1 MALVMSKAAQMR
13 PGIASIGALAMLFV
27 AVNGYDPQRSGLDAR
42 LLALALDAGGQG
54 QRATGPRLRDGSVLP
69 QIPELVEAVGGGE
82 VVLELSVDARGTV
95 GRVEPIRTTPPYT
108 DLVANAAAGW
118 QFEPA
123 TSLIEG
129 RVTATAA
136 PVLVVAVFRP
146 PTLYGGPARG
156 VVPQTVGV
164 ASTRLPRLVSVVMP
178 AYPPTATGNGIVLAE
193 IELSG
198 RAASR
203 GYRILGPASG
213 FDSAALDAV
222 RAWRF
227 DAPAAPDGTDRIFV
241 YAVLGFRTPIVP
253 IASTRE

>member
-1 MALVMSKAAQMR
+1 MALVMTRSAFPISAMGAIALILAA
-13 PGIASIGALAMLFV
+13 V
-27 AVNGYDPQRSGLDAR
+27 AADPQGSRVDAR
-42 LLALALDAGGQG
+42 LFAVPLHAGGQG
-54 QRATGPRLRDGSVLP
+54 PRATAPRLREGSGSA
-69 QIPELVEAVGGGE
+69 QIPEAVEAVGGGE
-82 VVLELSVDARGTV
+82 VVLELAVDARGTV

-108 DLVANAAAGW
+108 DLVVSAAATW

-129 RVTATAA
+129 RSTTAAA

-146 PTLYGGPARG
+146 PALYGGPARG

-178 AYPPTATGNGIVLAE
+178 AYPPTATGNAIVLVE

-227 DAPAAPDGTDRIFV
+227 DAPGAPDGADRIFV
-241 YAVLGFRTPIVP
+241 YAVLGFRTPIAP
-253 IASTRE
+253 IASPRE

>member
-1 MALVMSKAAQMR
+1 MGAALVLLAA
-13 PGIASIGALAMLFV
+13 
-27 AVNGYDPQRSGLDAR
+27 NGFDPQRSGLDAGM
-42 LLALALDAGGQG
+42 LATPLHAGGQG
-54 QRATGPRLRDGSVLP
+54 QRATGPRLREGSVSA
-69 QIPELVEAVGGGE
+69 QIPEAVEAVGGGE
-82 VVLELSVDARGTV
+82 VVLELAVDARGTV

-108 DLVANAAAGW
+108 DLVVNAAATW

-123 TSLIEG
+123 TSLIDG
-129 RVTATAA
+129 RATTAAA
-136 PVLVVAVFRP
+136 PVLVVAIFRP

-164 ASTRLPRLVSVVMP
+164 ASPRLPRLVSLVMP
-178 AYPPTATGNGIVLAE
+178 AYPPTATGNGLVLVE

-203 GYRILGPASG
+203 GYRVVGPTSG

-227 DAPAAPDGTDRIFV
+227 DAPETSEAGDRIFV
-241 YAVLGFRTPIVP
+241 YAVLGFRTPLAP
-253 IASTRE
+253 